1 MTDYEIV
8 ALLHPRLDET
18 GVEQLNAWVQKR
30 ITDLNGEVLEVKSWG
45 RRPLAYPVRKQEE
58 ATYVQ
63 YDFRL
68 DGKRLAEL
76 TRSLRLHEDILR
88 HLAVRKSDH

>member
-1 MTDYEIV
+1 MIEYELV
-8 ALLHPRLDET
+8 ALFHPRLDET

-30 ITDLNGEVLEVKSWG
+30 ITDLGGEVIEVKPWG
-45 RRPLAYPVRKQEE
+45 RRTLAYPVRKQEE
-58 ATYVQ
+58 ATYIQ

-76 TRSLRLHEDILR
+76 TRALRLHEDVLR
-88 HLAVRKSDH
+88 HLAVRKSDR